1 MSNKIINNFKR
12 QFLLWPIS
20 NCDRGETPLKCFCI
34 FLKKYIK
41 FIKKKLSSSSS
52 MQGLDYGLL
61 SMPLVWKQ
69 TKFLKLV
76 CFWSSFCWKVY
87 FLGISH
93 KITMKRCL
101 KPVFINVHLQ
111 KCVGAN
117 PLKNSHP
124 HLFSNN
130 WQLAEAV
137 LTSFSINILKMWL

>member
-1 MSNKIINNFKR
+1 MTEINGSDIFIFINGR
-12 QFLLWPIS
+12 IETECQFCESL
-20 NCDRGETPLKCFCI
+20 
-34 FLKKYIK
+34 FLA
-41 FIKKKLSSSSS
+41 
-52 MQGLDYGLL
+52 
-61 SMPLVWKQ
+61 
-69 TKFLKLV
+69 
-76 CFWSSFCWKVY
+76 
-87 FLGISH
+87 H

-137 LTSFSINILKMWL
+137 LTSFSINILKM